1 MTRPADFTSDV
12 DFSKL
17 SQDRIKGV
25 VPKTRDGTGHA
36 RDVPPGQEQDHPI
49 PSQAEIRKLLQAAQ
63 CLRQHSSSFG

>member
-1 MTRPADFTSDV
+1 MLVITLV
-12 DFSKL
+12 DESRVDQTAVDQTAL
-17 SQDRIKGV
+17 NRV

-36 RDVPPGQEQDHPI
+36 RDVPSGQDHPI